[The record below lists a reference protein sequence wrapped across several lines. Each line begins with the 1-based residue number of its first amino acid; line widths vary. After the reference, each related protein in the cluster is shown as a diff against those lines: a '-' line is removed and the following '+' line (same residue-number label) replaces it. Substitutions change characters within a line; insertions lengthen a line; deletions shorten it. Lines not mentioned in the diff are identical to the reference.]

1 MTPAGSHVIHYI
13 KALISKNTQKT
24 LIIGQNLQ
32 KSFSE
37 FFCQIQKYV
46 CEVPLVMA

>member
-1 MTPAGSHVIHYI
+1 MTPAGSHMIHYI
-13 KALISKNTQKT
+13 KAPISKNTQKT
-24 LIIGQNLQ
+24 SIIDQ
-32 KSFSE
+32 KRLKTLSE